1 MSESVHDRLIR
12 ALPYGRR
19 YARALTGNQP
29 EGDLLVAQSLRS
41 MTSQPPTEGLTPLL
55 QLYQAISRLYT
66 VDEARRSTQ
75 GSGLSP
81 SQRQLLLLTTL
92 EEINVDIAARIIGLP
107 HDVALQELESAQK
120 QLHKGVQTSVLI
132 IEDEPIIAMDI
143 ELLVVQCGH
152 KVAGIAHTQADAIQ
166 LAAQTR
172 PGLILADINLG
183 PGGDGMAAVA
193 EITAN
198 FKVPVIYV
206 TAYPERLLTGEKL
219 EPCFVITKPFDP
231 LTLAVATYQAVSSVG
246 VAQT

>member
-1 MSESVHDRLIR
+1 MSESVRDGLIR

-132 IEDEPIIAMDI
+132 IEDEPILALAI
-143 ELLVVQCGH
+143 ELLCIAFGRTGAGRSPPTPSGRQVPPAPASRYCGE
-152 KVAGIAHTQADAIQ
+152 A
-166 LAAQTR
+166 R
-172 PGLILADINLG
+172 P
-183 PGGDGMAAVA
+183 PC
-193 EITAN
+193 TH
-198 FKVPVIYV
+198 VP
-206 TAYPERLLTGEKL
+206 
-219 EPCFVITKPFDP
+219 PCPP
-231 LTLAVATYQAVSSVG
+231 CPSSPCSR
-246 VAQT
+246 